1 MNDAFNS
8 EEAITP
14 EKLKGN
20 TIVTPA
26 QESPT
31 APESFKDQD
40 ATGTGTFPPNQQGTV
55 NRSQPAGLSAQTQ
68 YGEPTAKE
76 VQGEKPVATPIT
88 GPEMKESDVNKDV
101 DNDEEDEDEDA

>member
-8 EEAITP
+8 NEAITP
-14 EKLKGN
+14 DKIKGN

-26 QESPT
+26 QSSPEPP
-31 APESFKDQD
+31 AAFKDQD
-40 ATGTGTFPPNQQGTV
+40 ATGTGTFPSDQQGTI

-76 VQGEKPVATPIT
+76 VQGEKNVATPVT
-88 GPEMKESDVNKDV
+88 GPEVDVTKAEKP
-101 DNDEEDEDEDA
+101 EEDEDEDEA